1 MLAPLIPSRA
11 VNRPIVRFSFASAF
25 VALICLI
32 SCATSPKTA
41 GDRPAWNDIDVIREN
56 VELPR
61 AHFVAYPNQAQAV
74 SRGSNP
80 NLQSLNGPWKF
91 HYSDSPADRPARFFE
106 NEFDVAD
113 WATIPVPSNWEREGY
128 GVPIYINVPYPFEP
142 DEPNVPT
149 EDNPVGSYR
158 RNFDVPQSWQGKDIF
173 LQFGG
178 VSSAFY
184 LWINGEYVGYSEGS
198 KTPSEFD
205 ITDHVRSGENSVAV
219 EVYRWSTGSYLED
232 QDFWSLSG
240 IQRDVNLYARPK
252 PRVRDYFVHAGLID
266 EYRNGDFQIEI
277 ELANTSGAPATRTLS
292 VEILDGESTLYSET
306 SSLEI
311 DGPSTTRSFSTILP
325 DVKAW
330 SAEAPNLYTLVI
342 GLIDDSGSASEFI
355 SQRIGFRTSE
365 VASGRFLING
375 RLVRLKGTNLH
386 EHQHDTGHVLDEAT
400 MLEDIR
406 LMKAANLNAVRTSH
420 YPFPERWYELTN
432 EHGLYVVDEA
442 NIESHGYGYDHDKTL
457 GNKPRWM
464 AHHLDRTQRMVER
477 DKNQPSI
484 VIWSLGNEAGDGINL
499 GADYHWIKSRDPS
512 RPVQYETE
520 GDIEEVGERHSDFH
534 SSMYWRYWDLEQY
547 AQTHNDRPFIL
558 IEYAHSMGNST
569 GNLSDYWKVIENYDI
584 LAGGFIWDWV
594 DQGLLEHNDAGTPYW
609 TYGGD
614 YGPADVPSSGN
625 FCLNGIVFPDRRI
638 QPAYWEVKRVYQYV
652 DFRADDLA
660 TGELTVANNYDFTSL
675 RGFELRWDLLE
686 DGTPSQS
693 GIFKGLDIA
702 PESAGRVRLGYRMPR
717 QRAGAEYHLDLR
729 LVSPT
734 ARDLL
739 PAEHIYAEAQ
749 FEIPNATVAAPA
761 KRTAG
766 GTLETTESEQ
776 AISIRGEQFS
786 VGIDRN
792 TGLLSSLVFEG
803 EELILRPLTP
813 NFWRAPT
820 DNDFGNY
827 MQDWAQV
834 WEQAGRNRR
843 LDSIRVTEKRPD
855 RVEIEAAYAFYDD
868 QGGAVAEWTSR
879 FTIWA
884 SGDVDVENHFEKG
897 TDLPVVPRIGM
908 NLELPKRLDQ
918 TEWFGRGPFENY
930 SDRKLAAKVGRY
942 RSSVADHYVPYPRPQ
957 ENGYKTDV
965 RWLSLSGDGGAG
977 LLVAADGLIG
987 FGVHNN
993 RQADFIPPAKIAIT
1007 SEDGPDA
1014 RKNER
1019 RVNVHVDDIVPGD
1032 FVSLDIDYGQMGVGG
1047 DDSWGKRTLM
1057 QYSLGEKTYRYGFRL
1072 RPFSVRK
1079 ERLDELL
1086 GSVK

>member
-1 MLAPLIPSRA
+1 MIDHLILPRGVSRQARAITVASTFIASML
-11 VNRPIVRFSFASAF
+11 
-25 VALICLI
+25 LI
-32 SCATSPKTA
+32 SCTTLPKNI
-41 GDRPAWNDIDVIREN
+41 GSRPAWNDVNVIREN

-61 AHFVAYPNQAQAV
+61 AHFVAYANREEALA
-74 SRGSNP
+74 RGSNP
-80 NLQSLNGPWKF
+80 NFQSLNGLWKF
-91 HYSDSPADRPARFFE
+91 YYSGSPADRPARFFE
-106 NEFDVAD
+106 SGFDTSD
-113 WATIPVPSNWEREGY
+113 WASIPVPSNWEREGY

-158 RNFDVPQSWQGKDIF
+158 RSFNVPESWQGKNIF
-173 LQFGG
+173 LQLGA

-184 LWINGEYVGYSEGS
+184 LWINGQYVGYSEGS

-205 ITDHVRSGENSVAV
+205 ITDYLTSGENSVAV

-240 IQRDVNLYARPK
+240 IQRDVNLYARPRQ
-252 PRVRDYFVHAGLID
+252 RVRDYFVHAGLNNG
-266 EYRNGDFQIEI
+266 YRDGDFRIEI
-277 ELANTSGAPATRTLS
+277 EVVNTSGTPASKTLS

-306 SSLEI
+306 SNLEI
-311 DGPSTTRSFSTILP
+311 DGSAATRSFSTTLP

-330 SAEAPNLYTLVI
+330 SAETPNLYTLVI
-342 GLIDDSGSASEFI
+342 ALADDSGSASEFI

-365 VASGRFLING
+365 IINGRFRING

-386 EHQHDTGHVLDEAT
+386 EHHHDMGHVLDEAT

-420 YPFPERWYELTN
+420 YPFPERWYELTS
-432 EHGLYVVDEA
+432 EYGLYVVDEA

-457 GNKPRWM
+457 GNKAHWM
-464 AHHLDRTQRMVER
+464 PHHLDRTQRMVER

-484 VIWSLGNEAGDGINL
+484 VIWSLGNEAGDGVNL
-499 GADYHWIKSRDPS
+499 GATYHWIKFRDPS

-520 GDIEEVGERHSDFH
+520 GNIEEVGERHSDFH
-534 SSMYWRYWDLEQY
+534 SSMYWRHWHLEEY
-547 AQTHNDRPFIL
+547 AQTHNDRPFVL

-569 GNLSDYWKVIENYDI
+569 GNLSDYWEVIEKHDI

-594 DQGLLEHNDAGTPYW
+594 DQGLLEHNEAGTPYW

-625 FCLNGIVFPDRRI
+625 FCFNGIVFPDRRI
-638 QPAYWEVKRVYQYV
+638 QPAYWEVKRVYQHV
-652 DFRADDLA
+652 DFSTNDLA
-660 TGELTVANNYDFTSL
+660 TGELTVVNRYDFTSL
-675 RGFELRWDLLE
+675 GEFELRWDLLE
-686 DGTPSQS
+686 DGTAIES
-693 GIFKGLDIA
+693 GVFEGLDIS
-702 PESAGRVRLGYRMPR
+702 PESEGQIRLGYRMPR
-717 QRAGAEYHLDLR
+717 QQAGSEYHLDLR
-729 LVSPT
+729 LVSPA
-734 ARDLL
+734 ARGIL
-739 PAEHIYAEAQ
+739 PAGHIYAEAQ
-749 FEIPNATVAAPA
+749 FEIPNAAVAVAL
-761 KRTAG
+761 KRSEKG
-766 GTLETTESEQ
+766 PLSVDESER
-776 AISIRGEQFS
+776 AITVTGEQFS
-786 VGIDRN
+786 VGIDRG

-827 MQDWAQV
+827 MPDWARA
-834 WEQAGRNRR
+834 WEQAGRNRK
-843 LDSIRVTEKRPD
+843 LDSLRLIEKRTD

-868 QGGAVAEWTSR
+868 HGGAVAEWRSR
-879 FTIWA
+879 FTVWA
-884 SGDVDVENHFEKG
+884 TGDIDIENHFEKG
-897 TDLPVVPRIGM
+897 IDLPVVPRIGM
-908 NLELPKRLDQ
+908 NLELPKQLSQ

-942 RSSVADHYVPYPRPQ
+942 QSSVADHYVPYVRPQ

-965 RWLSLSGDGGAG
+965 RWVSLTSSETG
-977 LLVAADGLIG
+977 LLVRADDLIG
-987 FGVHNN
+987 FSVHHN
-993 RQADFIPPAKIAIT
+993 RQGDFIPPAKIAIT

-1014 RKNER
+1014 QKNEKR
-1019 RVNVHVDDIVPGD
+1019 INVHVDDIVPGD
-1032 FVSLDIDYGQMGVGG
+1032 FVSLNIDYGQMGIGG

-1057 QYSLGEKTYRYGFRL
+1057 RYSLGAKKYQYGFRL

-1079 ERLDELL
+1079 RHLDELL
-1086 GSVK
+1086 GVVK